1 MDEVIVKGMPEAL
14 RYFIVSDCG
23 IPVSAFHIMS
33 GSDLPQPANQLL
45 NHPVDMTSTL
55 AKYNR
60 SKLYVDCLRRDI
72 SRRVYLREVFLKAQ
86 KDDAIVEYGVIAIV
100 LDSFSEEQ
108 QKVIK
113 AAKIPFGGLLHDF
126 QIEFK
131 SAPVCFFSISAESLK
146 DTPFKDLKGQ
156 LFYGRFNQLSKSTG
170 ESIAWIMEILTP
182 TDN

>member
-23 IPVSAFHIMS
+23 IPVSAFHIIQ
-33 GSDLPQPANQLL
+33 GEDLPEPANQLL

-55 AKYNR
+55 EKYHG
-60 SKLYVDCLRRDI
+60 SKLYVDCLRREI

-100 LDSFSEEQ
+100 LDSFSDDQ
-108 QKVIK
+108 QKVIQ

-126 QIEFK
+126 KIEFK
-131 SAPVCFFSISAESLK
+131 SAPVCYFSISAEFLK
-146 DTPFKDLKGQ
+146 DTPFRKLKGE
-156 LFYGRFNQLSKSTG
+156 LFCGRFNQLSKISG

-182 TDN
+182 PFH